1 MKILLFYFAELGS
14 VGGVEIVVRELASS
28 FSRRG
33 HPAGIVELT
42 HRPKAR
48 QETPDGTPVWGVTAP
63 SYPKVSHPRSW
74 ASFARSVSQF
84 RKIARE
90 FQPDIVHVHYPAGQS
105 LPVVGA
111 LALPHE
117 WRCVVTLHG
126 SDIRVS
132 PIQDPE
138 IRPWQARLFA
148 KADAVTAVSAALLE
162 DASQTYPVIRAKG
175 RVVPNGVLPRWFAV
189 PSDHRAVDTRFALFV
204 GRLHSVKG
212 VDTLLKAWPQVNQG
226 FPDAELWL
234 VGDGPELSA
243 LQKQAASLGIESR
256 VRFCG
261 QLDQSQLPIL
271 YRNAA
276 AVVLPSRH
284 EGMPLI
290 LLEAGAIGGIRI
302 ASNLPGIPEVII
314 EGENGFL
321 ARPESS
327 EDLARAILGAIG
339 MPEDAAKRMRVA
351 AQTYI
356 RERFSEEIVVAN
368 YLALFESL
376 LAKESIALTTTDQ
389 T

>member
-1 MKILLFYFAELGS
+1 MKILLFYFAELGT

-33 HPAGIVELT
+33 HPSGIIELT
-42 HRPKAR
+42 REPKSR
-48 QETPDGTPVWGVTAP
+48 QETSDGTPVWGVTPP

-84 RKIARE
+84 RKITRE
-90 FQPDIVHVHYPAGQS
+90 FQPDIVHVHFPAGQS

-132 PIQDPE
+132 PKQDPE

-148 KADAVTAVSAALLE
+148 KADAVTAVSAALLD
-162 DASQTYPVIRAKG
+162 DATQIYPVIRSKG
-175 RVVPNGVLPRWFAV
+175 RVIPNGVLPRWFAV
-189 PSDHRAVDTRFALFV
+189 PPARRVVDTRFVLFV

-212 VDTLLKAWPQVNQG
+212 VDTLLKSWPHVNQR
-226 FPDAELWL
+226 FSDTELWL
-234 VGDGPELSA
+234 VGDGPELAS
-243 LQKQAASLGIESR
+243 LQKQAAELGIESR

-261 QLDQSQLPIL
+261 QLDQSELPIL

-302 ASNLPGIPEVII
+302 AANLPGIPEVMVD
-314 EGENGFL
+314 GENGFL
-321 ARPESS
+321 VRPESS
-327 EDLARAILGAIG
+327 EDLSRAILSALEL
-339 MPEDAAKRMRVA
+339 PEAADQSMRTA
-351 AQTYI
+351 AQSFI
-356 RERFSEEIVVAN
+356 RERFSEEIVVSN
-368 YLALFESL
+368 YLNLFESL
-376 LAKESIALTTTDQ
+376 LVKAPAASPPPGSR
-389 T
+389 